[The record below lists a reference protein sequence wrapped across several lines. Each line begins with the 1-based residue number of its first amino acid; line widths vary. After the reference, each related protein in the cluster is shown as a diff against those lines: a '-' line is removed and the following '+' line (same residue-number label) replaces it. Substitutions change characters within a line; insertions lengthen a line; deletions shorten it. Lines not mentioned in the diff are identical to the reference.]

1 MTQLHKHLIVRAD
14 IGWCPQEEDLNKISD
29 WFRSLIKKIDMKLL
43 AGPYTTYV
51 NEKDNKGMTS
61 VAIIETSHIA
71 LHIWDEVS
79 PGLMQLD
86 VYSCAD
92 FNPPDVFDKV
102 NELFQTIKMEY
113 KFLDREKELVEV
125 KIKGFFFDKR
135 LLFLRAYDR
144 IGFLNRGSQIRILQS
159 AP

>member
-1 MTQLHKHLIVRAD
+1 MTQQHKHLIVRAD

-29 WFRSLIKKIDMKLL
+29 WIRSLIKKIDMKLL

-71 LHIWDEVS
+71 LHIWDEIS

-125 KIKGFFFDKR
+125 KI
-135 LLFLRAYDR
+135 
-144 IGFLNRGSQIRILQS
+144 
-159 AP
+159 

>member
-1 MTQLHKHLIVRAD
+1 MNTQVTVFPVKNTSIYEVNMTQKHKHLIVRAD

-29 WFRSLIKKIDMKLL
+29 WVRVLIKKIDMKLL

-51 NEKDNKGMTS
+51 SEKGNKGMTS

-71 LHIWDEVS
+71 LHIWDETN

-92 FNPPDVFDKV
+92 FIPNQVFEEINKI
-102 NELFQTIKMEY
+102 FKTIKMEY
-113 KFLDREKELVEV
+113 KFLDREKELMEV
-125 KIKGFFFDKR
+125 R
-135 LLFLRAYDR
+135 
-144 IGFLNRGSQIRILQS
+144 Q
-159 AP
+159 

>member
-1 MTQLHKHLIVRAD
+1 MTQQHKHLIVRAD

-29 WFRSLIKKIDMKLL
+29 WIRSLIKKIDMKLL

-86 VYSCAD
+86 VYSCAN

-102 NELFQTIKMEY
+102 NDLFQTIKMEY

-125 KIKGFFFDKR
+125 KV
-135 LLFLRAYDR
+135 
-144 IGFLNRGSQIRILQS
+144 
-159 AP
+159 

>member
-1 MTQLHKHLIVRAD
+1 MTQRHKHLIVRAD

-29 WFRSLIKKIDMKLL
+29 WIRSLIKKIDMKLL

-86 VYSCAD
+86 VYSCAN
-92 FNPPDVFDKV
+92 FNPPDVFDKI
-102 NELFQTIKMEY
+102 NALFQTIKMEY

-125 KIKGFFFDKR
+125 KV
-135 LLFLRAYDR
+135 
-144 IGFLNRGSQIRILQS
+144 
-159 AP
+159 

>member
-1 MTQLHKHLIVRAD
+1 MTQKHKHLIVRAD
-14 IGWCPQEEDLNKISD
+14 IGWSPKEEDLNKVSD
-29 WFRSLIKKIDMKLL
+29 WIRSLIKKIQMKLL

-51 NEKDNKGMTS
+51 SELGNKGMTS

-71 LHIWDEVS
+71 LHIWDETN

-92 FNPPDVFDKV
+92 FSPQDVFDEV
-102 NELFQTIKMEY
+102 EKMFDTKKIEY

-125 KIKGFFFDKR
+125 NI
-135 LLFLRAYDR
+135 
-144 IGFLNRGSQIRILQS
+144 
-159 AP
+159 

>member
-1 MTQLHKHLIVRAD
+1 MTQQHKHLIVRAD

-29 WFRSLIKKIDMKLL
+29 WIRSLIKKIDMKLL

-51 NEKDNKGMTS
+51 NEKGNKGMTS

-71 LHIWDEVS
+71 LHIWDEES

-125 KIKGFFFDKR
+125 KI
-135 LLFLRAYDR
+135 
-144 IGFLNRGSQIRILQS
+144 
-159 AP
+159 

>member
-1 MTQLHKHLIVRAD
+1 MTQKHKHLIVRAD
-14 IGWCPQEEDLNKISD
+14 IGWTPKEGDLNKISD
-29 WFRSLIKKIDMKLL
+29 WIRSLIRKIEMKLL

-51 NEKDNKGMTS
+51 NEKGNKGMTS

-71 LHIWDEVS
+71 LHIWDETN

-92 FNPPDVFDKV
+92 FTPQDVFD
-102 NELFQTIKMEY
+102 EIEQTFDTKKIEY

-125 KIKGFFFDKR
+125 NI
-135 LLFLRAYDR
+135 
-144 IGFLNRGSQIRILQS
+144 
-159 AP
+159 

>member
-1 MTQLHKHLIVRAD
+1 MTQKHKHLIVRAD
-14 IGWCPQEEDLNKISD
+14 IGWTPKEEDLNKISD
-29 WFRSLIKKIDMKLL
+29 WIRSLIRKIEMKLL

-51 NEKDNKGMTS
+51 NEKGNKGMTS

-71 LHIWDEVS
+71 LHIWDETN

-92 FNPPDVFDKV
+92 FTPKDVFD
-102 NELFQTIKMEY
+102 EIEQTFDTKKIEY

-125 KIKGFFFDKR
+125 NI
-135 LLFLRAYDR
+135 
-144 IGFLNRGSQIRILQS
+144 
-159 AP
+159 

>member
-1 MTQLHKHLIVRAD
+1 MTQQHKHLIVRAD

-29 WFRSLIKKIDMKLL
+29 WIRSLIKKIDMKLL

-51 NEKDNKGMTS
+51 GEKGNKGMTS

-71 LHIWDEVS
+71 LHIWDEIS

-92 FNPPDVFDKV
+92 FNPLDVFDKV

-125 KIKGFFFDKR
+125 KV
-135 LLFLRAYDR
+135 
-144 IGFLNRGSQIRILQS
+144 
-159 AP
+159 

>member
-1 MTQLHKHLIVRAD
+1 MTQQHKQLIVRAD

-29 WFRSLIKKIDMKLL
+29 WIRSLIKKIDMKLL

-92 FNPPDVFDKV
+92 FNPSDVFDKV

-125 KIKGFFFDKR
+125 KV
-135 LLFLRAYDR
+135 
-144 IGFLNRGSQIRILQS
+144 
-159 AP
+159 

>member
-1 MTQLHKHLIVRAD
+1 MTQQHKHLIVRAD

-29 WFRSLIKKIDMKLL
+29 WIRGLIKKIDMKLL

-51 NEKDNKGMTS
+51 SEKGNKGMTS

-86 VYSCAD
+86 VYSCAN

-125 KIKGFFFDKR
+125 KV
-135 LLFLRAYDR
+135 
-144 IGFLNRGSQIRILQS
+144 
-159 AP
+159 

>member
-1 MTQLHKHLIVRAD
+1 MTQQHKHLIVRAD

-29 WFRSLIKKIDMKLL
+29 WIRSLIKKIDMKLL

-113 KFLDREKELVEV
+113 KFLDRQKELVEV
-125 KIKGFFFDKR
+125 KV
-135 LLFLRAYDR
+135 
-144 IGFLNRGSQIRILQS
+144 
-159 AP
+159 

>member
-1 MTQLHKHLIVRAD
+1 
-14 IGWCPQEEDLNKISD
+14 
-29 WFRSLIKKIDMKLL
+29 MKLL

-51 NEKDNKGMTS
+51 SEIGNKGLTS
-61 VAIIETSHIA
+61 VAVIETSHIA

-125 KIKGFFFDKR
+125 KV
-135 LLFLRAYDR
+135 
-144 IGFLNRGSQIRILQS
+144 
-159 AP
+159 

>member
-1 MTQLHKHLIVRAD
+1 MTQQHKHLIVRAD

-29 WFRSLIKKIDMKLL
+29 WIRSLIKKIDMKLL

-51 NEKDNKGMTS
+51 NEKGNKGMTS

-86 VYSCAD
+86 VYSCSD

-102 NELFQTIKMEY
+102 NELFQTIRMEY

-125 KIKGFFFDKR
+125 KV
-135 LLFLRAYDR
+135 
-144 IGFLNRGSQIRILQS
+144 
-159 AP
+159 

>member
-1 MTQLHKHLIVRAD
+1 MNVQVKVFPVTNTSLTRGFMTQQHKHLIVRAD

-29 WFRSLIKKIDMKLL
+29 WIRSLIRKIDMKLL

-51 NEKDNKGMTS
+51 SEKGNKGMTS

-71 LHIWDEVS
+71 LHIWDEVN

-92 FNPPDVFDKV
+92 FNPQNIFDKV
-102 NELFQTIKMEY
+102 NELFKTVKIEY

-125 KIKGFFFDKR
+125 N
-135 LLFLRAYDR
+135 L
-144 IGFLNRGSQIRILQS
+144 
-159 AP
+159 

>member
-1 MTQLHKHLIVRAD
+1 MTQQHKHLIVRAD

-29 WFRSLIKKIDMKLL
+29 WIRSLIKKIDMKLL

-51 NEKDNKGMTS
+51 NEKGNKGMTS

-125 KIKGFFFDKR
+125 K
-135 LLFLRAYDR
+135 
-144 IGFLNRGSQIRILQS
+144 N
-159 AP
+159 

>member
-1 MTQLHKHLIVRAD
+1 MTQRHKHLIVRAD

-29 WFRSLIKKIDMKLL
+29 WIRGLINKIDMKLL

-51 NEKDNKGMTS
+51 NEKGNKGMTS

-92 FNPPDVFDKV
+92 FNPPDVFDIV

-125 KIKGFFFDKR
+125 KV
-135 LLFLRAYDR
+135 
-144 IGFLNRGSQIRILQS
+144 
-159 AP
+159 

>member
-1 MTQLHKHLIVRAD
+1 MTQKHKHLIVRAD
-14 IGWCPQEEDLNKISD
+14 IGWTPKEEDLNKISD
-29 WFRSLIKKIDMKLL
+29 WIRSLIRKIEMKLL

-51 NEKDNKGMTS
+51 NEKGNKGMTS

-71 LHIWDEVS
+71 LHIWDETN

-92 FNPPDVFDKV
+92 FNPQDVFD
-102 NELFQTIKMEY
+102 EIEQTFDTKKIEY

-125 KIKGFFFDKR
+125 NI
-135 LLFLRAYDR
+135 
-144 IGFLNRGSQIRILQS
+144 
-159 AP
+159 

>member
-1 MTQLHKHLIVRAD
+1 MTQQHKHLIVRAN

-29 WFRSLIKKIDMKLL
+29 WIRSLIKKIDMKLL

-51 NEKDNKGMTS
+51 GEKGNKGMTS

-102 NELFQTIKMEY
+102 NELFQTIKMKY

-125 KIKGFFFDKR
+125 KV
-135 LLFLRAYDR
+135 
-144 IGFLNRGSQIRILQS
+144 
-159 AP
+159 

>member
-1 MTQLHKHLIVRAD
+1 MTQQHKHLIVRAD

-29 WFRSLIKKIDMKLL
+29 WIRSLIKKIDMKLL

-71 LHIWDEVS
+71 LHILDEIS

-86 VYSCAD
+86 VYSYAD

-125 KIKGFFFDKR
+125 KV
-135 LLFLRAYDR
+135 
-144 IGFLNRGSQIRILQS
+144 
-159 AP
+159 

>member
-1 MTQLHKHLIVRAD
+1 MTQQHKHLIVRAD

-29 WFRSLIKKIDMKLL
+29 WIRCLIKKIDMKLL

-51 NEKDNKGMTS
+51 NEKGNKGMTS

-92 FNPPDVFDKV
+92 FNPSDVFDKV
-102 NELFQTIKMEY
+102 NELFQTMKMEY

-125 KIKGFFFDKR
+125 KV
-135 LLFLRAYDR
+135 
-144 IGFLNRGSQIRILQS
+144 
-159 AP
+159 

>member
-1 MTQLHKHLIVRAD
+1 MTQQHKHLIVRTD

-29 WFRSLIKKIDMKLL
+29 WIRSLIKKIDMKLL

-51 NEKDNKGMTS
+51 SEKGNKGMTS

-92 FNPPDVFDKV
+92 FNPLDVFDKV

-125 KIKGFFFDKR
+125 KV
-135 LLFLRAYDR
+135 
-144 IGFLNRGSQIRILQS
+144 
-159 AP
+159 

>member
-1 MTQLHKHLIVRAD
+1 MTQKHKHLIVRAD

-29 WFRSLIKKIDMKLL
+29 WIRVLIKKIDMKLL

-51 NEKDNKGMTS
+51 SEKGNKGMTS

-71 LHIWDEVS
+71 LHIWDECN

-92 FNPPDVFDKV
+92 FIPKDVFDEINQIFK
-102 NELFQTIKMEY
+102 TIKMEY
-113 KFLDREKELVEV
+113 KFLDREKELMEV
-125 KIKGFFFDKR
+125 K
-135 LLFLRAYDR
+135 
-144 IGFLNRGSQIRILQS
+144 Q
-159 AP
+159 

>member
-1 MTQLHKHLIVRAD
+1 MTQKHKHLIVRAD
-14 IGWCPQEEDLNKISD
+14 IGWTPKEEDLNKISD
-29 WFRSLIKKIDMKLL
+29 WIRSLIRKIEMKLL

-51 NEKDNKGMTS
+51 NEKGNKGMTS

-71 LHIWDEVS
+71 LHIWDETN

-92 FNPPDVFDKV
+92 FTPQDVFY
-102 NELFQTIKMEY
+102 EIEQTFDTKKIEY

-125 KIKGFFFDKR
+125 NI
-135 LLFLRAYDR
+135 
-144 IGFLNRGSQIRILQS
+144 
-159 AP
+159 

>member
-1 MTQLHKHLIVRAD
+1 MTQQHKHLIVRAD

-29 WFRSLIKKIDMKLL
+29 WIRGLIKKIDMKLL

-51 NEKDNKGMTS
+51 GEKGNKGMTS

-125 KIKGFFFDKR
+125 KV
-135 LLFLRAYDR
+135 
-144 IGFLNRGSQIRILQS
+144 
-159 AP
+159 

>member
-1 MTQLHKHLIVRAD
+1 MTQKHKHLIVRAD
-14 IGWCPQEEDLNKISD
+14 IGWTPKEEDLNKISD
-29 WFRSLIKKIDMKLL
+29 WIRSLIRKIEMKLL

-51 NEKDNKGMTS
+51 NEKGNKGMTS

-71 LHIWDEVS
+71 LHIWDETN

-92 FNPPDVFDKV
+92 LNPQDVF
-102 NELFQTIKMEY
+102 NEIEQTFDTKKIEY

-125 KIKGFFFDKR
+125 NI
-135 LLFLRAYDR
+135 
-144 IGFLNRGSQIRILQS
+144 
-159 AP
+159 

>member
-1 MTQLHKHLIVRAD
+1 MTQQHKHLIVRAD

-29 WFRSLIKKIDMKLL
+29 WIRSLIKKIDMKLL

-51 NEKDNKGMTS
+51 SEKDNKGMTS

-86 VYSCAD
+86 VYSCAN
-92 FNPPDVFDKV
+92 FNPPDVFDKI
-102 NELFQTIKMEY
+102 NALFQTIKMEY

-125 KIKGFFFDKR
+125 KV
-135 LLFLRAYDR
+135 
-144 IGFLNRGSQIRILQS
+144 
-159 AP
+159 

>member
-1 MTQLHKHLIVRAD
+1 MTQQHKHLIVRAD

-29 WFRSLIKKIDMKLL
+29 WIRGLIKKIDMKLL

-86 VYSCAD
+86 VYSCAN
-92 FNPPDVFDKV
+92 FNPPDVFDKI
-102 NELFQTIKMEY
+102 NALFQTIKMEY

-125 KIKGFFFDKR
+125 KV
-135 LLFLRAYDR
+135 
-144 IGFLNRGSQIRILQS
+144 
-159 AP
+159 

>member
-1 MTQLHKHLIVRAD
+1 MTQQHKHLIVRAD
-14 IGWCPQEEDLNKISD
+14 IGWCPQEDDLNKVSD
-29 WFRSLIKKIDMKLL
+29 WIRSLIKKIDMKLL

-51 NEKDNKGMTS
+51 SEPGNKGMTS

-92 FNPPDVFDKV
+92 FDPEDVFNQVDG
-102 NELFQTIKMEY
+102 LFKTVKMHY

-125 KIKGFFFDKR
+125 R
-135 LLFLRAYDR
+135 V
-144 IGFLNRGSQIRILQS
+144 S
-159 AP
+159 AD

>member
-1 MTQLHKHLIVRAD
+1 MTQQHKHLIVRAD

-29 WFRSLIKKIDMKLL
+29 WIRSLIKKIDMKLL

-71 LHIWDEVS
+71 LHIWDEVN

-92 FNPPDVFDKV
+92 FNPSDVFDKV

-125 KIKGFFFDKR
+125 KV
-135 LLFLRAYDR
+135 
-144 IGFLNRGSQIRILQS
+144 
-159 AP
+159 